1 MLGILSMVLQKRFPY
16 LSVDIQSNSKSNEDT
31 EVQIFLFNF
40 MDIYKKLL
48 E

>member
-31 EVQIFLFNF
+31 EVQIFF
-40 MDIYKKLL
+40 I
-48 E
+48 